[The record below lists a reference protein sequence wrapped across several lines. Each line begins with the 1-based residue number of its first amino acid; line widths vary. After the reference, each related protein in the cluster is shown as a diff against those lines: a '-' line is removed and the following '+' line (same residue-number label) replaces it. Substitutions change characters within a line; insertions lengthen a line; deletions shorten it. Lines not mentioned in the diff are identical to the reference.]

1 MAEEQKTTVE
11 LVTIKLEDGVITPLR
26 ETNGRI
32 NDIVNTFGQFYL
44 RRKELQEEMDLLE
57 SNLEKSENDF
67 KELNEEMRKMISA
80 LEKDYPRGQI
90 DLAEG
95 VLTYNPAFKAQ
106 QEAAASVQP
115 TEAEVKE

>member
-26 ETNGRI
+26 EANGRI
-32 NDIVNTFGQFYL
+32 NDIVNAFGQFYL
-44 RRKELQEEMDLLE
+44 RRKELEEEMTLLE
-57 SNLEKSENDF
+57 TNLVRAEEDF
-67 KELNEEMRKMISA
+67 KEANDTMRGLVSA
-80 LEKDYPRGQI
+80 LEQDYPRGQI

-106 QEAAASVQP
+106 QQAAASVE
-115 TEAEVKE
+115 TAEVKE